1 MNELRDALGVA
12 QNACNCC
19 AKQPPP
25 INFYAVGTRVFEEA
39 LRVALLAI
47 RLERAISDDQK
58 RMRQRKSLGRIIQ
71 ISLSIEDRGPRD
83 GLCETRFA
91 N

>member
-12 QNACNCC
+12 QNACNRC
-19 AKQPPP
+19 AEQPPL

-47 RLERAISDDQK
+47 RLERAINDDK
-58 RMRQRKSLGRIIQ
+58 K
-71 ISLSIEDRGPRD
+71 E
-83 GLCETRFA
+83 
-91 N
+91 